1 MTALLLA
8 AQLATLSTPA
18 CPTVQ
23 PSPAFVC
30 VNGGW
35 LPPGHPGIPV
45 AVDPP
50 APPPVP
56 PGATQPV
63 VVGFRP
69 GTTYQRDATGVRLH
83 ITSVGAL
90 KNGIAVVAAECLNE
104 STQDQCYFAGQG
116 RFILANANTL
126 GWTEQP

>member
-1 MTALLLA
+1 MTAIMLA
-8 AQLATLSTPA
+8 AQLALSVPA
-18 CPTVQ
+18 CPSVQ

-35 LPPGHPGIPV
+35 LPPGHPGIPK
-45 AVDPP
+45 AVEPP
-50 APPPVP
+50 TPPPGP
-56 PGATQPV
+56 TQPV

-69 GTTYQRDATGVRLH
+69 GTTYRRDATGALLH

-104 STQDQCYFAGQG
+104 STQDQCFFAGQG